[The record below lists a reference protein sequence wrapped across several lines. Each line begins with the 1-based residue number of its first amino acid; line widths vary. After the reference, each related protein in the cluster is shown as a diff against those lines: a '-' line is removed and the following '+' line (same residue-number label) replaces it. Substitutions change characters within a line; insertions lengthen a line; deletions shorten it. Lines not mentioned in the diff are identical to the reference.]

1 MSNIEHIRGTTN
13 TDYSIIIDKYKDLAF
28 SIALKITRNEQD
40 SEEIV
45 QDSFVKVFQSLNKF
59 KNDSQ
64 FSTWFYRIVYNTSLS
79 AIRKGKIPTSELNS
93 DQNDKIDN
101 NSHSNVDQIL
111 NHQDRRFIIQTAMN
125 KLDELDFT
133 ILSLYYYEYKSLKE
147 ISFITGK
154 KRNYLKVLI
163 QRARIK
169 LFDQLNDSVKS
180 ELRELL

>member
-1 MSNIEHIRGTTN
+1 MSDKEQIRGLTVS
-13 TDYSIIIDKYKDLAF
+13 DYAIIIDKYKDLAF
-28 SIALKITRNEQD
+28 SIALKITKNEQD

-45 QDSFVKVFQSLNKF
+45 QDSFVKAFQSLSKF
-59 KNDSQ
+59 KNDSK

-79 AIRKGKIPTSELNS
+79 AIRKGKLPTSEFNPI
-93 DQNDKIDN
+93 QYDKIDN
-101 NSHSNVDQIL
+101 NSFSNADQIL
-111 NHQDRRFIIQTAMN
+111 NHQDRRVIIQTVMN

-133 ILSLYYYEYKSLKE
+133 ILTLYYYEYKSLKE
-147 ISFITGK
+147 ISFITGR
-154 KRNYLKVLI
+154 KRNYLKVLL